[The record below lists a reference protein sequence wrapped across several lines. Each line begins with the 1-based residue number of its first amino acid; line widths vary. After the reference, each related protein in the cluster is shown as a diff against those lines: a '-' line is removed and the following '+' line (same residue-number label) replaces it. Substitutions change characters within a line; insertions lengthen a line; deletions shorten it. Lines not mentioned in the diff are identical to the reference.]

1 MWSPPL
7 PRLAWLMRDLRVP
20 ALRSGTDA
28 STEPFVN
35 VSAERLMKSVWL
47 SLASAIRM
55 TASRL
60 ATLLLATRK

>member
-20 ALRSGTDA
+20 ALRLKDDA

-35 VSAERLMKSVWL
+35 DNDE
-47 SLASAIRM
+47 
-55 TASRL
+55 
-60 ATLLLATRK
+60 